1 MKVVG
6 IIGSLRKE
14 SLHRTIFNEYK
25 IMAKDSFELVEGE
38 IGDLPLYN
46 QDLDG
51 QVEKAKQLA
60 ALVEEA
66 DGVIFFSPEYN
77 YSVPGVLKNAIDWL
91 SRDDRKPFNSK
102 PSAIIGAS
110 PGNIG
115 TGRMQYHLRQVGV
128 FLNIDFLNKPEVMI
142 GKAFDKIKEGQLTD
156 SSTRE
161 FLEKHVT
168 VFSDFIQKR
177 RC

>member
-51 QVEKAKQLA
+51 QVEKATQLA
-60 ALVEEA
+60 ALV
-66 DGVIFFSPEYN
+66 
-77 YSVPGVLKNAIDWL
+77 
-91 SRDDRKPFNSK
+91 
-102 PSAIIGAS
+102 
-110 PGNIG
+110 
-115 TGRMQYHLRQVGV
+115 
-128 FLNIDFLNKPEVMI
+128 
-142 GKAFDKIKEGQLTD
+142 
-156 SSTRE
+156 
-161 FLEKHVT
+161 
-168 VFSDFIQKR
+168 
-177 RC
+177 